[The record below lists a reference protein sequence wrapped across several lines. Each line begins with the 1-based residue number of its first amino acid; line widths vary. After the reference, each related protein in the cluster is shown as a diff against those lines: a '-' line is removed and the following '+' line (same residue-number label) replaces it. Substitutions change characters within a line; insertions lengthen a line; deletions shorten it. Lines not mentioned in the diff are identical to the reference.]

1 MAYTHKV
8 KLIIMLSD
16 TLEEK
21 EKKYKIHWP
30 NNKEEVLKI
39 NEENSNLNIEL
50 IHKEEV
56 AP

>member
-39 NEENSNLNIEL
+39 NEENNNLNIEL